1 MRNITSTI
9 IHSLWLRQGVRTFTT
24 RMIHSRAALMPVLC
38 IAFVATVSNAQDFG
52 KYREFQFGMNL
63 DSVAKQI
70 QMKNKKN
77 HSIDRKTCPVPKSE
91 ARGISSPREG
101 KWNRDRGYADPSGKR
116 FPQSG

>member
-70 QMKNKKN
+70 QMK
-77 HSIDRKTCPVPKSE
+77 KTE
-91 ARGISSPREG
+91 AKTIHERPALIQSLE
-101 KWNRDRGYADPSGKR
+101 WNRFGYPDSGSKNT
-116 FPQSG
+116 SVSTI